1 LCGNGSFRDP
11 PAGKS
16 TVATN
21 PDSVPSDRPKPETS
35 HKRGNLAA
43 WLVFFAAAI
52 AVGIVFEMSGGEE
65 MGVRHPAVGHRLPHL
80 ELKPLTGNGKAV
92 TLADLDGKVTLID
105 YWGTWCPPC
114 AEEFPHIATLAAK
127 YRDRPDFSVL
137 AVSCGGRSAERF
149 DEIAVETEA
158 FLQSFK
164 IDMPTYKDPGGFSRR
179 GVDMVAGF
187 AGYPTTIVLDRQG
200 VIRGMWVGYRQGYE
214 RQIEKLVGEL
224 LETPATPAGK

>member
-1 LCGNGSFRDP
+1 MRQWQFRDP
-11 PAGKS
+11 LASKS
-16 TVATN
+16 TVASNSN
-21 PDSVPSDRPKPETS
+21 PIQSDGANPLGS
-35 HKRGNLAA
+35 HERGNVVA
-43 WLVFFAAAI
+43 WLVFIAAAI
-52 AVGIVFEMSGGEE
+52 AVGVVFETPGGEA
-65 MGVRHPAVGHRLPHL
+65 MGIRHPAVGRRLPHL
-80 ELKPLTGNGKAV
+80 ELKPLTGDAKAV
-92 TLADLDGKVTLID
+92 TLADLDRKVTLID

-137 AVSCGGRSAERF
+137 AVSCGGGSAERF

-158 FLQSFK
+158 FLKNLK

-187 AGYPTTIVLDRQG
+187 VGYPTTIVLDRQG
-200 VIRGMWVGYRQGYE
+200 VIRGMWVGYQQGYE

-224 LETPATPAGK
+224 LDSGK